1 MFWRRPYATSAP
13 SWSCARGRTGGIE
26 HTLTGHRVRLV
37 PVHPS
42 RLFHLMDD
50 VVIEGQGLIANRRN
64 PFGSSRASAL
74 PGLQIEFGICEQG
87 STMPLG
93 SVGLTIQH
101 RDTATLGYWM
111 GAKGR
116 GRGLTSEAAQ
126 LTTLLAL
133 GHLGMHRVVADLAVS
148 NHASRIVAEHAGLV
162 MVGSGSN
169 TRPNGKTFETL
180 LFERCDGPVPNA
192 TPCALS
198 YAYKQFPPFVRESA
212 TDR

>member
-1 MFWRRPYATSAP
+1 
-13 SWSCARGRTGGIE
+13 
-26 HTLTGHRVRLV
+26 
-37 PVHPS
+37 
-42 RLFHLMDD
+42 MDD
-50 VVIEGQGLIANRRN
+50 FVLEGQGLIANRKN

-116 GRGLTSEAAQ
+116 GRGLTSEAAY
-126 LTTLLAL
+126 LATRLAL
-133 GHLGMHRVVADLAVS
+133 GHLGLRRVIADLSVD
-148 NHASRIVAEHAGLV
+148 NHASRVVAEHAGLV

-180 LFERCDGPVPNA
+180 LFERCDGPFPDAVRCPLVPYFA
-192 TPCALS
+192 
-198 YAYKQFPPFVRESA
+198 QFPKSVREPA